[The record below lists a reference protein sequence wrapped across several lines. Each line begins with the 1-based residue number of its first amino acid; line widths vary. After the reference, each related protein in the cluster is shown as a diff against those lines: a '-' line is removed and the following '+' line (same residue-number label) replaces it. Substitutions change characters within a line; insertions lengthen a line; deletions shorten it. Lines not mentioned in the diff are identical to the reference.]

1 MDFEKSKNQFISIF
15 SISLIQFLTPNIQNK
30 LFSYYIFIKYRKKI
44 CVKYARKWI
53 FTDLYLPYTGKDH
66 CIKSVHIRS
75 YSGPH
80 FPAFGLKVL
89 SIFPYSVQMWENTD
103 QNNSEYG
110 HFLRGARVRE
120 HCYSGIFYAVFHQV
134 NSY

>member
-1 MDFEKSKNQFISIF
+1 MDFEKLKNQFISIF

-89 SIFPYSVQMWENTD
+89 CIFPYSVQMWENTD

-110 HFLRGARVRE
+110 HFLRGARVRK
-120 HCYSGIFYAVFHQV
+120 HSYSGIFTQCFTR
-134 NSY
+134 